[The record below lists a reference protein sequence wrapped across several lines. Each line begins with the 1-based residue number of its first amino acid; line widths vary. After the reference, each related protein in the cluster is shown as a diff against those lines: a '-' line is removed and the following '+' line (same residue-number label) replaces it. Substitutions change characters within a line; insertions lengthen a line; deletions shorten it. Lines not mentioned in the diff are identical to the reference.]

1 MRVLAVGAHP
11 DDVEIWSGGT
21 LAMYAEEGN
30 EVYMAYV
37 TDGQVGSPTLSPQE
51 ISAIRKKEAEEACK
65 VIGARMIWLGFRDEF
80 FFYNKETRLAILN
93 MMRQVDPDV
102 IITHYYP
109 DPSSPDHSNVGQ
121 SVNDVALMITIPN
134 IKTEAPT
141 GRKIPPVYLME
152 PPPGVEFMPDEF
164 VDISKVIG
172 TKRELVSCHKS
183 QDTWLKNQYGISY
196 IEFTETIAKFR
207 GLQCGVKYA
216 EGFKRVKKGL
226 TANVTGTLLPGGIK
240 E

>member
-11 DDVEIWSGGT
+11 DDVEIWCGGT
-21 LAMYAEEGN
+21 LAIYAKEGN

-37 TDGQVGSPTLSPQE
+37 TDGQVGSTTLPPEE
-51 ISAIRKKEAEEACK
+51 IVPIRKKEAENACK
-65 VIGARMIWLGFRDEF
+65 IVGAKMIWLGFRDQF
-80 FFYNKETRLAILN
+80 FFYNEDTRLAVLN

-109 DPSSPDHSNVGQ
+109 DPSSPDHTNVGE
-121 SVNDVALMITIPN
+121 SVNDAAVMITVPN
-134 IKTEAPT
+134 IKTEAPV
-141 GRKIPPVYLME
+141 GRKIAPVYLME

-164 VDISKVIG
+164 VDISGVIDI
-172 TKRELVSCHKS
+172 KKELVSCHKS
-183 QDTWLKNQYGISY
+183 QSTWLRSQYGISY
-196 IEFTETIAKFR
+196 IEFVETIAKFR

-226 TANVTGTLLPGGIK
+226 TGDVTETLLPGRIGK
-240 E
+240 